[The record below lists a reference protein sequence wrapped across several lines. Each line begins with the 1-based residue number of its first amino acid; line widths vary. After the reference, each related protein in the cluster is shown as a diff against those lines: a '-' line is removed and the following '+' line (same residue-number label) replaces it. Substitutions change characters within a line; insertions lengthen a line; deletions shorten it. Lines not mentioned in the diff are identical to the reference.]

1 MKSVM
6 DFASFPTLLL
16 VVENTLY
23 QSIFYD
29 CLYHSY
35 SCFYRIYIHINI
47 LSFLDVTSPLTVGT
61 KITHAVPRVSC
72 GELYVFIQRLVSQRF
87 SMCVLI
93 SISFFM
99 KMNYY
104 HVSSHLLEMQS
115 LFGYSISVLH
125 HMYW

>member
-1 MKSVM
+1 M

-16 VVENTLY
+16 VVQNTLY

-72 GELYVFIQRLVSQRF
+72 GGELYVFIQRLVSQRF
-87 SMCVLI
+87 SMCWYQLFV
-93 SISFFM
+93 
-99 KMNYY
+99 YDDE
-104 HVSSHLLEMQS
+104 LL
-115 LFGYSISVLH
+115 LRFIPLYSIGMNV
-125 HMYW
+125 